1 MTYKEIK
8 ELVIQYIQE
17 NVGVY
22 NKELCEEKY
31 LIDWFHTRYGQWCG
45 MALSL
50 IIEDIFYQHK
60 NKPFSWLKK
69 IMREK

>member
-31 LIDWFHTRYGQWCG
+31 METVLDLVHEE
-45 MALSL
+45 LSDEL
-50 IIEDIFYQHK
+50 L
-60 NKPFSWLKK
+60 NKKK
-69 IMREK
+69 